1 MGIFGHPDFRI
12 IKSRILFSQTFP
24 NDRLSKPFILLSEV
38 ESTNNYAMAKL
49 QSGLVEPGSCLMA
62 IKQTKGKGQMGK
74 NWESDPGSNIT
85 MSTVISLAGSEYH
98 PFILSASVAL
108 ACVDLAVEAGIR
120 GAQIKWPN
128 DIYINDRKAGGVL
141 IENLVRAGQPIWS
154 VIGTGVNVN
163 QTSFPLVGQPATSFL
178 LEKKTD
184 FDPIE
189 LARRLH
195 DHILRR
201 TSAIA
206 TLDPA
211 YLLEEYNGLLYRRG
225 QNTRVRQGNIVF
237 ETRITSVNAAGE
249 LVTTDT
255 MERRFAVGEI
265 VFV

>member
-1 MGIFGHPDFRI
+1 MGDYGHPDFRI

-74 NWESDPGSNIT
+74 TWESDPGSNIT

-108 ACVDLAVEAGIR
+108 ACVELAEEAGIR
-120 GAQIKWPN
+120 GPNIKWPN

-154 VIGTGVNVN
+154 VIGTGVNIN
-163 QTSFPLVGQPATSFL
+163 QTY
-178 LEKKTD
+178 

-189 LARRLH
+189 LAHRLH
-195 DHILRR
+195 GHILRR

-206 TLDPA
+206 TVNPA
-211 YLLEEYNGLLYRRG
+211 HLLEEYNGLLYRRG
-225 QNTRVRQGNIVF
+225 QKTRLRQGNIVF
-237 ETRITSVNAAGE
+237 ETMISGVNADGE

-255 MERRFAVGEI
+255 MERRFAVGEV

>member
-1 MGIFGHPDFRI
+1 M
-12 IKSRILFSQTFP
+12 
-24 NDRLSKPFILLSEV
+24 
-38 ESTNNYAMAKL
+38 
-49 QSGLVEPGSCLMA
+49 
-62 IKQTKGKGQMGK
+62 
-74 NWESDPGSNIT
+74 
-85 MSTVISLAGSEYH
+85 
-98 PFILSASVAL
+98 
-108 ACVDLAVEAGIR
+108 EAGIS

-141 IENLVRAGQPIWS
+141 IENLVRSGQPVWS
-154 VIGTGVNVN
+154 VIGTGINVN
-163 QTSFPLVGQPATSFL
+163 QTTFPLVGQPATSFL

-195 DHILRR
+195 GHILRR

-206 TLDPA
+206 TLNPA

-237 ETRITSVNAAGE
+237 ETRISSVNAAGE

-255 MERRFAVGEI
+255 MERRFAVGEV